1 MAVLLERIMKVAQI
15 EIQPWDY
22 HRDIQLPLE
31 RERAASINPRY
42 SDYAVNVTAQGLA
55 GAKKIAKNALS
66 DGVGVKS
73 KLVAQ
78 MWLDNNP
85 AYQEL
90 VTTRGTVQAQ
100 KIIVT
105 KAQAELT
112 VSKKGRSDETESS
125 RQNRDRGRS

>member
-78 MWLDNNP
+78 M
-85 AYQEL
+85 
-90 VTTRGTVQAQ
+90 
-100 KIIVT
+100 
-105 KAQAELT
+105 
-112 VSKKGRSDETESS
+112 
-125 RQNRDRGRS
+125 

>member
-22 HRDIQLPLE
+22 HRDILQPLK
-31 RERAASINPRY
+31 RDRTASINSRY
-42 SDYAVNVTAQGLA
+42 GDYAHNVTAQGLA
-55 GAKKIAKNALS
+55 GAKEIAKNALS
-66 DGVGVKS
+66 DGMES

-78 MWLDNNP
+78 MLVDNNP

-90 VTTRGTVQAQ
+90 VDKSGTVQAQ

-105 KAQAELT
+105 KAQAELA
-112 VSKKGRSDETESS
+112 VSKKGRSDETESFK
-125 RQNRDRGRS
+125 QNRDRGRSQ